1 MIADLNQNGVFE
13 YRRDTFINCTVEPS
27 RGFVVGESKN
37 LKGRQGF
44 LPIPTIRVVFLVRLF
59 QFVVQRSHVTVK
71 RGEQRSKELHVTKA
85 DESIE

>member
-1 MIADLNQNGVFE
+1 MVFE
-13 YRRDTFINCTVEPS
+13 YRRDNFINCTVEPS

-37 LKGRQGF
+37 LKRRQGF

-59 QFVVQRSHVTVK
+59 QFVVRRSHVTVK